1 MDIVIKKIA
10 DIVPYYANPRIIPEE
25 AVTEVSKS
33 LKNHGVLQPIVID
46 KENVVVAGHTRLLAA
61 KKLQLK
67 EVPCVIYEGN
77 EEKVNAYRIA
87 DNKTGEYS
95 TWEEGTLDKELD
107 KLIQKGV
114 EVAGFY
120 DTEQTEHELLEVDGM
135 DINLD
140 EVGYSASDLTNTV
153 PLMFYL
159 TPEERAEA
167 MEKLE
172 NIRDQKGL
180 LTKNNALLYAL
191 RQK

>member
-10 DIVPYYANPRIIPEE
+10 DIVPYYANPRIISEE

-77 EEKVNAYRIA
+77 KENVNAYRIA

-95 TWEEGTLDKELD
+95 TWEESTLDKELD

-172 NIRDQKGL
+172 HIRDQKGL

>member
-61 KKLQLK
+61 KKLQLE

-77 EEKVNAYRIA
+77 KENVNAYRIA

-120 DTEQTEHELLEVDGM
+120 DTEQTEHELLEAILFPG
-135 DINLD
+135 
-140 EVGYSASDLTNTV
+140 
-153 PLMFYL
+153 P
-159 TPEERAEA
+159 R
-167 MEKLE
+167 
-172 NIRDQKGL
+172 
-180 LTKNNALLYAL
+180 
-191 RQK
+191 

>member
-1 MDIVIKKIA
+1 MDIINKKIA

-33 LKNHGVLQPIVID
+33 LKSHGVLQPIVID

-61 KKLQLK
+61 KKLKLK
-67 EVPCVIYEGN
+67 TVPCVVYEGTKEN
-77 EEKVNAYRIA
+77 VNAYRIA
-87 DNKTGEYS
+87 DNKTGEFT
-95 TWEEGTLDKELD
+95 TWEEATLDKELD

-114 EVAGFY
+114 DVAGFF
-120 DTEQTEHELLEVDGM
+120 DTEGLEPEFLEVDAEDM
-135 DINLD
+135 NIED
-140 EVGYSASDLTNTV
+140 VGYRASDLTNTV

-159 TPEERAEA
+159 TQEERKEA

-172 NIRDQKGL
+172 KLRDEKNL

-191 RQK
+191 RKI

>member
-61 KKLQLK
+61 KKLQLE

-77 EEKVNAYRIA
+77 KENVNAYRIA

-172 NIRDQKGL
+172 HIRDQKGL